1 MNVSVER
8 AQGHQNAIHS
18 IKICAKAKTELA
30 DISQNCF
37 HEARIVLLQ
46 TELFSKIHLLL
57 ILCVIIIAEM
67 ICSDT
72 GVIWENSVKL
82 INFRWELI
90 FLKNL

>member
-8 AQGHQNAIHS
+8 AQGHQNAIYS

-46 TELFSKIHLLL
+46 TELFSKIHLSEDL
-57 ILCVIIIAEM
+57 IRE
-67 ICSDT
+67 
-72 GVIWENSVKL
+72 
-82 INFRWELI
+82 
-90 FLKNL
+90 

>member
-8 AQGHQNAIHS
+8 AQGHQNAIYS

-46 TELFSKIHLLL
+46 TELFSKIHLSKDL
-57 ILCVIIIAEM
+57 IEQSGGQATL
-67 ICSDT
+67 SYLF
-72 GVIWENSVKL
+72 K
-82 INFRWELI
+82 I
-90 FLKNL
+90 FKDAAWNIT

>member
-8 AQGHQNAIHS
+8 AQGHQNAIYS

-46 TELFSKIHLLL
+46 TELFSKIHLLKATEIEL
-57 ILCVIIIAEM
+57 
-67 ICSDT
+67 
-72 GVIWENSVKL
+72 
-82 INFRWELI
+82 NFK
-90 FLKNL
+90 FANKFFHVF

>member
-8 AQGHQNAIHS
+8 AQGHQNAIYS

-46 TELFSKIHLLL
+46 TELFSKIHLFMQ
-57 ILCVIIIAEM
+57 IL
-67 ICSDT
+67 
-72 GVIWENSVKL
+72 
-82 INFRWELI
+82 
-90 FLKNL
+90 

>member
-8 AQGHQNAIHS
+8 AQGHQNAIYS

-46 TELFSKIHLLL
+46 TELFSKIHLFD
-57 ILCVIIIAEM
+57 ILNYFSMHCN
-67 ICSDT
+67 
-72 GVIWENSVKL
+72 ENCLRKSTRL
-82 INFRWELI
+82 HI
-90 FLKNL
+90 FG

>member
-8 AQGHQNAIHS
+8 AQGHQNAIYS

-46 TELFSKIHLLL
+46 TELLSKIHL
-57 ILCVIIIAEM
+57 I
-67 ICSDT
+67 
-72 GVIWENSVKL
+72 
-82 INFRWELI
+82 ELI
-90 FLKNL
+90 YNSLALVLKDMLHVCKTSLHNRRRFGDTVR

>member
-37 HEARIVLLQ
+37 HETRIVLLQ
-46 TELFSKIHLLL
+46 AELFSKIHLISAGDLTKTNT
-57 ILCVIIIAEM
+57 
-67 ICSDT
+67 IC
-72 GVIWENSVKL
+72 
-82 INFRWELI
+82 
-90 FLKNL
+90 

>member
-8 AQGHQNAIHS
+8 AQGHQNAIYS

-46 TELFSKIHLLL
+46 TELFSKIHLLE
-57 ILCVIIIAEM
+57 A
-67 ICSDT
+67 S
-72 GVIWENSVKL
+72 
-82 INFRWELI
+82 NFQVLPLYAVEHH
-90 FLKNL
+90 